1 MIEKGEEL
9 AGECMGSFVSHCLS
23 VCPFYGTVT
32 VNINVHT
39 CLALIFCFFLFL
51 SVILC
56 LYFGP
61 QVSACKSATFVF
73 VTCLHLIHLLFL
85 RL

>member
-39 CLALIFCFFLFL
+39 CLALICSSSFFSLSYCVYILAPKYLPAEVQLLYLSLVCF
-51 SVILC
+51 
-56 LYFGP
+56 
-61 QVSACKSATFVF
+61 
-73 VTCLHLIHLLFL
+73 
-85 RL
+85 